1 MNVLLTLREQKDFTE
16 TEEHIKNFILK
27 NDKDIPNMSIY
38 ELAEKTYVSTA
49 SITRFCHKIGVKSFK
64 ELKIKIV
71 SEINAFDKRNINLLN
86 KTEVKEGDSPMIVA
100 NKITNTTIQAIEETE
115 MLLSEKDLQ
124 KAVDLIS
131 KRKQIDLYGI
141 GESAIVAYDASIKFI
156 RINKNVFFSM
166 AETAQRLQSLNSNDE
181 HVAIVISYTGETDA
195 PLEIAKI
202 LKNNNTPIISI
213 TGNSKN
219 RLVKYADCSL
229 FVSNIESTYR
239 TSAAASRTTSLY
251 LIDILYNACVAADY
265 KNAMIGISRSRVPL
279 KTDKVK
285 K

>member
-1 MNVLLTLREQKDFTE
+1 
-16 TEEHIKNFILK
+16 
-27 NDKDIPNMSIY
+27 
-38 ELAEKTYVSTA
+38 
-49 SITRFCHKIGVKSFK
+49 
-64 ELKIKIV
+64 
-71 SEINAFDKRNINLLN
+71 
-86 KTEVKEGDSPMIVA
+86 MIVA

-166 AETAQRLQSLNSNDE
+166 AETAQRLQAINSNDE

-251 LIDILYNACVAADY
+251 LIDIFLFLIAFGLFENCGPEISFSFSLTKLIISVHKINFPSANPSE
-265 KNAMIGISRSRVPL
+265 KNCLV
-279 KTDKVK
+279 VK
-285 K
+285 DGL

>member
-1 MNVLLTLREQKDFTE
+1 
-16 TEEHIKNFILK
+16 
-27 NDKDIPNMSIY
+27 
-38 ELAEKTYVSTA
+38 
-49 SITRFCHKIGVKSFK
+49 
-64 ELKIKIV
+64 
-71 SEINAFDKRNINLLN
+71 
-86 KTEVKEGDSPMIVA
+86 
-100 NKITNTTIQAIEETE
+100 
-115 MLLSEKDLQ
+115 
-124 KAVDLIS
+124 
-131 KRKQIDLYGI
+131 
-141 GESAIVAYDASIKFI
+141 
-156 RINKNVFFSM
+156 M
-166 AETAQRLQSLNSNDE
+166 AETAQRLQALNSNDE
-181 HVAIVISYTGETDA
+181 HVAIVISYTGETDT

-202 LKNNNTPIISI
+202 LKSNNTPIISI